1 MFQLQELVRL
11 HRMGTSCHEGA
22 RLLGI
27 SPNTE
32 RPYREA
38 LDEAGLLRG
47 EPNDLPSEEEL
58 QEIVLKF
65 MGTGRAPSPPSSVGR
80 WREKISDWQKEG
92 ARPKAIFDRL
102 KREEAEFTGS
112 LSAVKRA
119 YFRLRRE
126 LGIRPEDVVI
136 PVITAP
142 GQIAQVDFG
151 YVGKLLDRAAGNRRK
166 AWVFVMVLAH
176 SRHMYC
182 EIVFDQKVETWL
194 KLHQAAFDWFGGV
207 PDTVV
212 PDNLK
217 SAVIHAAFTPNE
229 TAELNRNYR
238 ELARHYSFKVDPA
251 PPYSPEK
258 KGKVES
264 GVNYVKSNFF
274 KTYGE
279 TLDAQELDKRLR
291 QWVLETAGGRV
302 HGTTQKRPLEV
313 FAAEERC
320 SLKCLPRVSYES
332 ILWQKATVRADSHVL
347 HGGARYSVPWR
358 WVGKTGWLRVSSK
371 SIQVHIENVRVA
383 THQLERPGEHVTLDA
398 HLPHGRRDLRYRSR
412 GYWLERADLIGT
424 ETGTYVREVLDSDDV
439 LCHLR
444 QVQAIVLHL
453 EGFPCHRAEGASRRA
468 SFYANYKPQGVKR
481 ILARGLDDQPLPTA
495 LPLSGPRTT
504 SPRHARNIQQMLEQH
519 IEESHGTN

>member
-11 HRMGTSCHEGA
+11 HRMGTSCHERA
-22 RLLGI
+22 RLLGV

-32 RPYREA
+32 RSYREA
-38 LDEAGLLRG
+38 LEEGGLMGSEAG
-47 EPNDLPSEEEL
+47 DLPSEEVL
-58 QEIVLKF
+58 QKLVVKV
-65 MGTGRAPSPPSSVGR
+65 MGTGQVPPQPSSVAP
-80 WREKISDWQKEG
+80 WLEKIHAWQTEG

-102 KREEAEFTGS
+102 KREESNFTGS

-119 YFRLRRE
+119 YFRRRRE
-126 LGIRPEDVVI
+126 LGVRAEDVVI

-151 YVGKLLDRAAGNRRK
+151 YVGKLLDPVLGRERK

-194 KLHQAAFDWFGGV
+194 SLHQKAFDWFGGV

-217 SAVIHAAFTPNE
+217 SAVIRAAFTPDD
-229 TAELNRNYR
+229 TTELNRSYR

-274 KTYGE
+274 KSYGQS
-279 TLDAQELDKRLR
+279 LDVVELGKRLE
-291 QWVLETAGGRV
+291 QWVLETAGVRD
-302 HGTTQKRPLEV
+302 HGTTHKRPLDV
-313 FAAEERC
+313 FESHEKAHLQA
-320 SLKCLPRVSYES
+320 LPLVSFET
-332 ILWQKATVRADSHVL
+332 IIWQKVTVGADSHVL
-347 HGGARYSVPWR
+347 YLGARYSVPWC
-358 WVGKTGWLRVSSK
+358 WVKKTGWVRVSRRT
-371 SIQVHIENVRVA
+371 IQVHIESVRVA
-383 THQLERPGEHVTLDA
+383 THQLGKSGEHVTLES
-398 HLPHGRRDLRYRSR
+398 HLPHGRRDLRIRSR
-412 GYWLERADLIGT
+412 SYWLERGEQIGPDT
-424 ETGTYVREVLDSDDV
+424 RAYAQEILDSDDV

-444 QVQAIVLHL
+444 QVQAIVMHL
-453 EGFPCHRAEGASRRA
+453 EKFPRHRAEAASRRA

-481 ILARGLDDQPLPTA
+481 ILARGLDAEP
-495 LPLSGPRTT
+495 LPLSIPLCQKA
-504 SPRHARNIQQMLEQH
+504 SSPPRHARNIQQMLEQH
-519 IEESHGTN
+519 IEENHGTN